1 MALFE
6 EWGKKEIQKK
16 EKIPKGRSAK
26 KFGKTTETKNI
37 WRNKWRSK
45 QEQSAGQ
52 KYVKF
57 LFNF

>member
-6 EWGKKEIQKK
+6 EWGKKEIQ
-16 EKIPKGRSAK
+16 KGRSAK